1 MIVYDSK
8 NPEGKVLEPKPDKL
22 SLASSTRMMTAE
34 DWEKYGPINPEKKE
48 ARFKN
53 AQHLIRDEAVP
64 FNSKKLRNAKEQS
77 KKTKDL
83 AARIRAVHDRLDIT
97 FRGLSKLIGIN
108 QTSLMNYE
116 QGSQYP
122 AKRNLQ
128 LIEAFLSKYEEAHDE
143 K

>member
-8 NPEGKVLEPKPDKL
+8 NPEGKVLAPKPDKL

-83 AARIRAVHDRLDIT
+83 AARIRAVHNRLGVNCT
-97 FRGLSKLIGIN
+97 ALSKLVGVDL
-108 QTSLMNYE
+108 TSLLNYE
-116 QGSQYP
+116 AGKYYP
-122 AKRNLQ
+122 RAENLRKV
-128 LIEAFLSKYEEAHDE
+128 EVFLERYEGVKDE
-143 K
+143 Q